1 MEVDKNRV
9 MDNTIDATK
18 EVAETLLDS
27 GEIITK
33 YEKNNKPYRQPKY
46 KSVGKRITCDKCGSP
61 YSLTKYRD
69 EETKKEYWFCKSCI
83 MERVKEILDKKR
95 K

>member
-1 MEVDKNRV
+1 MEVDKNREIEAIKETAEKIQEGG
-9 MDNTIDATK
+9 TII
-18 EVAETLLDS
+18 E
-27 GEIITK
+27 K

-61 YSLTKYRD
+61 YSLTKYKD
-69 EETKKEYWFCKSCI
+69 EETNKEYWFCKSCI